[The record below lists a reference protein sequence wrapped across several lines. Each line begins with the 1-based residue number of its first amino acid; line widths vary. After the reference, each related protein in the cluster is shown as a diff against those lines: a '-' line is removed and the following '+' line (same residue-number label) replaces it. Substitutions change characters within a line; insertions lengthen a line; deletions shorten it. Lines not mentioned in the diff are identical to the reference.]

1 MPGDLSLMTW
11 KRVATAAVL
20 IPFVVG
26 LVMWASTA
34 GVALAVALVT
44 VLALFEYFSL
54 GDAIGHRAY
63 RYWTATCALV
73 LIYVQWIAAIEPTYQ
88 LAGGLALHREIGR
101 FASGL
106 AGVQGVFFLF
116 VLGITALTLWTK
128 RPLVEAL
135 PAAGISASGLLL
147 VAFPLSFSVRL
158 HGLGEEGPWL
168 LLFALVITWVGDT
181 VAYFVGRAIGKHP
194 LAPHLSPKKTWE
206 GTVASFAGTLLVG
219 VLLTRWI
226 NVPLVHLAGMAGA
239 ANIAGQAGDLLESAY
254 KRSAGVK
261 DSGGLLPG
269 HGGVLDRID
278 ALILAIPVVWYY
290 WTLVYS
296 PGN

>member
-1 MPGDLSLMTW
+1 MTW
-11 KRVATAAVL
+11 KRVATATVL
-20 IPFVVG
+20 IPLVVG
-26 LVMWASTA
+26 LVLLGSTA
-34 GVALAVALVT
+34 WVAVALALVT
-44 VLALFEYFSL
+44 MLALWEYFSL

-63 RYWTATCALV
+63 RYWTATCALMLV
-73 LIYVQWIAAIEPTYQ
+73 YVQWIAAIEPTYQ
-88 LAGGLALHREIGR
+88 LAGGLVLHREIGR

-116 VLGITALTLWTK
+116 VLGVTALTLWTK

-158 HGLGEEGPWL
+158 HGSGREGPWL
-168 LLFALVITWVGDT
+168 LLFALVITWAGDT

-206 GTVASFAGTLLVG
+206 GTVASFAGSLLVA
-219 VLLTRWI
+219 VVFIRWLSAPPAHLL
-226 NVPLVHLAGMAGA
+226 AMAGVG
-239 ANIAGQAGDLLESAY
+239 NIAGQAGDLLESAY